1 MSKADKESCMSP
13 TRILIDG
20 ETLKF
25 EEIAR
30 VARAEATIELSPA
43 AVERV
48 EASRALVERVAA
60 GNEPVYGIN
69 TGFGTLAEVRIE
81 KEDLRLLQC
90 NLLRS
95 HAAGVSPPLS
105 IPECRALLL
114 LRGNVLAKG
123 FSGIRLPT
131 LALAIDM
138 LNRDVVPVVPER
150 GSGDLPLAH
159 LALTLIGEGEA
170 FFQ

>member
-1 MSKADKESCMSP
+1 MPS

-20 ETLKF
+20 ETIKL

-81 KEDLRLLQC
+81 KKDLRQLQC

-95 HAAGVSPPLS
+95 HPARVGPPLS
-105 IPECRALLL
+105 IPQCRRLPL
-114 LRGNVLAKG
+114 LR
-123 FSGIRLPT
+123 RD
-131 LALAIDM
+131 ALAQG
-138 LNRDVVPVVPER
+138 L
-150 GSGDLPLAH
+150 S
-159 LALTLIGEGEA
+159 
-170 FFQ
+170 